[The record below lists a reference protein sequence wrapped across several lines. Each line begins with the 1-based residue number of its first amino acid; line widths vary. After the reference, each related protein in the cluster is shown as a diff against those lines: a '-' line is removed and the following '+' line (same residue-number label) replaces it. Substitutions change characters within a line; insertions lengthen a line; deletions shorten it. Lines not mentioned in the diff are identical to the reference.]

1 MKIINNTQIEGTRNE
16 LIEYFKNEL
25 IRDLKINTNHTIIL
39 DNIERIYVAIGK
51 LMDLGSNH
59 YVSMKL
65 MINGVWDI
73 QEDKLVEFKESNDG
87 LVYVGDHGTYEL
99 LKGITSNGLNSDIV
113 FLVKKVM
120 DKNNVDIIS
129 NTKILDFLYGGFSSD
144 NIEYFESL
152 IEQHELECDN
162 IEKREIPLF

>member
-1 MKIINNTQIEGTRNE
+1 MKIINSTQIEGTRNE

-25 IRDLKINTNHTIIL
+25 IRDLKINTNHDLII
-39 DNIERIYVAIGK
+39 DNLEMAKTVIEELNK
-51 LMDLGSNH
+51 LEHNN
-59 YVSMKL
+59 YVSMEHHPMNYWIIKK
-65 MINGVWDI
+65 N
-73 QEDKLVEFKESNDG
+73 QLVKFEESNDG

-113 FLVKKVM
+113 FLVKRVM
-120 DKNNVDIIS
+120 DKNNVE
-129 NTKILDFLYGGFSSD
+129 TKILDFLYGGFSSD

-162 IEKREIPLF
+162 IEKR

>member
-25 IRDLKINTNHTIIL
+25 IRDLKINTNHDLII
-39 DNIERIYVAIGK
+39 DNLEMAKTVIEELNKLTHNNYV
-51 LMDLGSNH
+51 LMECN
-59 YVSMKL
+59 SMNYWSIKK
-65 MINGVWDI
+65 N
-73 QEDKLVEFKESNDG
+73 QLVKFEESNDG

-113 FLVKKVM
+113 FLVKRVM
-120 DKNNVDIIS
+120 DKNNVE
-129 NTKILDFLYGGFSSD
+129 TKVLDFLYGGFSSD